1 MDIIVFACAEVDVCL
16 TLLTSRARIITFKD
30 HSVFWNI
37 ARGEGFCKDMC
48 WTKYERDKYQ
58 KVHNRALIL
67 F

>member
-37 ARGEGFCKDMC
+37 ARGEGFARVCLGQNINGINIKRLC
-48 WTKYERDKYQ
+48 
-58 KVHNRALIL
+58 RALIL
-67 F
+67 S

>member
-37 ARGEGFCKDMC
+37 ASGEGFVRVCLGQNINGINIKRLC
-48 WTKYERDKYQ
+48 
-58 KVHNRALIL
+58 RALIL
-67 F
+67 S